1 MELII
6 GCAEPVV
13 LVKGDKRKR
22 VVARIDTGARS
33 SSIDA
38 DLAWELGLEEIGR
51 KKVRNSISRE
61 ERPLVNI
68 SFYLAGK
75 RIDTKAS
82 VSTRSHMNY
91 PMLVG
96 REDLDGFL
104 VEPTKKEIS
113 QPL

>member
-6 GCAEPVV
+6 GCAEPVI
-13 LVKGDKRKR
+13 LINGNKRKKI
-22 VVARIDTGARS
+22 VARIDTGARS

-38 DLAWELGLEEIGR
+38 KLASELGLEEIGR
-51 KKVRNSISRE
+51 KKVRNAISRE
-61 ERPLVNI
+61 DRPLVEI

-82 VSTRSHMNY
+82 VAKRSHMNY
-91 PMLVG
+91 PMLIG
-96 REDLDGFL
+96 REDLGGFL
-104 VEPTKKEIS
+104 VEPSKKEIS